1 MVFSMKVSALLLIPI
16 LASCESASSKG
27 GQSTT
32 KTASAGAVT
41 ASAQAATPSDS
52 SAAARSQAAPT
63 GGVTPTGTAEVI
75 ALQQQPRPIRALYVN
90 RFAAQSSAKMKH
102 LIGIADSTEINALV
116 IDIKDEFGLNWHS
129 SDPLLQRNEG
139 GMTKVA
145 NMKAL
150 VDTLRAHGILPI
162 ARMVVFKDSS
172 AARSNPDHVIRKAD
186 GSQWRDKKGVTW
198 VNPYSRAIWDY
209 NFRVADEAV
218 KMGFGEVQFDYVR
231 FPEPYKSLPPQVF
244 PEAAGRSK
252 PDAIHDFLKE
262 AHARYDKQGV
272 RLTADIF
279 GLVTTVRGPL
289 EVGQDWEKI
298 SPVVDVVLP
307 MVYPSLYPNGSFGI
321 RIPKAE
327 PHKTVFIAMAS
338 ARLRDEKLGI
348 TTPEHVRAWLQAFT
362 LGAPHY
368 GPAEVQQQKQAVYD
382 AGYDGWVL
390 WNPGSKYDEILP
402 ALEKQFVSRKKS
414 PPLPLPSGIRLD

>member
-1 MVFSMKVSALLLIPI
+1 M
-16 LASCESASSKG
+16 LACG
-27 GQSTT
+27 
-32 KTASAGAVT
+32 
-41 ASAQAATPSDS
+41 QAASKSADS
-52 SAAARSQAAPT
+52 SGRSATPTTTGTTAAVATTVADTTRGMSPVAA
-63 GGVTPTGTAEVI
+63 TGTAEVI
-75 ALQQQPRPIRALYVN
+75 ALQKEPRPIRALYIN
-90 RFAAQSSAKMKH
+90 RFAAQSPTKMKH
-102 LIGIADSTEINALV
+102 LIAVADSTEINAFV

-139 GMTKVA
+139 RMNKVA
-145 NMKAL
+145 NLPAL

-162 ARMVVFKDSS
+162 ARMVVFKDSV
-172 AARSNPDHVIRKAD
+172 AARNNPEHVIRKAD
-186 GSQWRDKKGVTW
+186 GTPWRDKKGVMW

-218 KMGFGEVQFDYVR
+218 KMGFGEIQFDYVR
-231 FPEPYKSLPPQVF
+231 FPEPYKSLPAQVF

-252 PDAIHDFLKE
+252 ADALNDLLRI
-262 AHARYDKQGV
+262 ARARYNKMGV
-272 RLTADIF
+272 RMTADIF

-307 MVYPSLYPNGSFGI
+307 MVYPSLYPHGSFGI
-321 RIPKAE
+321 RLPNAE
-327 PHKTVFIAMAS
+327 PHKTVFIAITS
-338 ARLRDEKLGI
+338 ARTRDATLGI
-348 TTPEHVRAWLQAFT
+348 TTPEHVRPWLQAFT

-368 GPAEVQQQKQAVYD
+368 GPADVDAQKQAVYD

-402 ALEKQFVSRKKS
+402 ALEKKFESHKKS
-414 PPLPLPSGIRLD
+414 PPLPLPPHTPLD

>member
-1 MVFSMKVSALLLIPI
+1 MP
-16 LASCESASSKG
+16 G
-27 GQSTT
+27 DTT
-32 KTASAGAVT
+32 
-41 ASAQAATPSDS
+41 PL
-52 SAAARSQAAPT
+52 APT
-63 GGVTPTGTAEVI
+63 GTGEVI
-75 ALQQQPRPIRALYVN
+75 ALQKESRPIRALYVN
-90 RFAAQSSAKMKH
+90 RFAAQSPKKMQH
-102 LIGIADSTEINALV
+102 LIAIADSTEINALV

-139 GMTKVA
+139 KMNKVA

-162 ARMVVFKDSS
+162 ARMVIFKDSS
-172 AARSNPDHVIRKAD
+172 AARMNPDHVIRKAD
-186 GSQWRDKKGVTW
+186 GTPWHDKKGVTW
-198 VNPYSRAIWDY
+198 VNPYSRTIWDY

-218 KMGFGEVQFDYVR
+218 KMGFGEIQFDYVR
-231 FPEPYKSLPPQVF
+231 FPEPYKSLPQQVF

-252 PDAIHDFLKE
+252 PDAIRDFLKE
-262 AHARYDKQGV
+262 ARARYDKQGV

-279 GLVTTVRGPL
+279 GLVTTVRGAL

-307 MVYPSLYPNGSFGI
+307 MVYPSLYPHGSFGI
-321 RIPKAE
+321 HVPNAE
-327 PHKTVFIAMAS
+327 PHKTIFIAITS
-338 ARLRDEKLGI
+338 ARMRDAKMGI
-348 TTPEHVRAWLQAFT
+348 TTPEHVRPWLQAFT

-368 GPAEVQQQKQAVYD
+368 GAAEIEQQKQAVYD

-402 ALEKQFVSRKKS
+402 ALEKRLVSRKKS
-414 PPLPLPSGIRLD
+414 PPLPMPPHTPLD

>member
-1 MVFSMKVSALLLIPI
+1 M
-16 LASCESASSKG
+16 LACG
-27 GQSTT
+27 
-32 KTASAGAVT
+32 
-41 ASAQAATPSDS
+41 QAASKSADS
-52 SAAARSQAAPT
+52 SGRSATPTTTGTTAAVATTVADTTRGTSPVAA
-63 GGVTPTGTAEVI
+63 TGTAEVI
-75 ALQQQPRPIRALYVN
+75 ALQKEPRPIRALYIN
-90 RFAAQSSAKMKH
+90 RFAAQSPTKMKH
-102 LIGIADSTEINALV
+102 LIAVADSTEINAFV

-139 GMTKVA
+139 RMNKVA
-145 NMKAL
+145 NLPAL

-162 ARMVVFKDSS
+162 ARMVVFKDSV
-172 AARSNPDHVIRKAD
+172 AARNNPEHVIRKAD
-186 GSQWRDKKGVTW
+186 GTPWRDKKGVMW

-218 KMGFGEVQFDYVR
+218 KMGFGEIQFDYVR
-231 FPEPYKSLPPQVF
+231 FPEPYKSLPAQVF

-252 PDAIHDFLKE
+252 ADALNDLLRI
-262 AHARYDKQGV
+262 ARARYNKMGV
-272 RLTADIF
+272 RMTADIF

-307 MVYPSLYPNGSFGI
+307 MVYPSLYPHGSFGI
-321 RIPKAE
+321 RLPNAE
-327 PHKTVFIAMAS
+327 PHKTVFIAITS
-338 ARLRDEKLGI
+338 ARTRDATLGI
-348 TTPEHVRAWLQAFT
+348 TTPEHVRPWLQAFT

-368 GPAEVQQQKQAVYD
+368 GPADVDAQKQAVYD

-402 ALEKQFVSRKKS
+402 ALEKKFESHKKS
-414 PPLPLPSGIRLD
+414 PPLPLPPHTPLD

>member
-1 MVFSMKVSALLLIPI
+1 MRFLALLLIPM
-16 LASCESASSKG
+16 LACG
-27 GQSTT
+27 
-32 KTASAGAVT
+32 
-41 ASAQAATPSDS
+41 QAASKSADS
-52 SAAARSQAAPT
+52 SGRSATPTTTGTTAAVATTVADTTRGMSPVAA
-63 GGVTPTGTAEVI
+63 TGTAEVI
-75 ALQQQPRPIRALYVN
+75 ALQKEPRPIRALYIN
-90 RFAAQSSAKMKH
+90 RFAAQSPTKMKH
-102 LIGIADSTEINALV
+102 LIAVADSTEINAFV

-139 GMTKVA
+139 RMNKVA
-145 NMKAL
+145 NLPAL

-162 ARMVVFKDSS
+162 ARMVVFKDSV
-172 AARSNPDHVIRKAD
+172 AARNNPEHVIRKAD
-186 GSQWRDKKGVTW
+186 GTPWRDKKGVMW

-218 KMGFGEVQFDYVR
+218 KMGFGEIQFDYVR
-231 FPEPYKSLPPQVF
+231 FPEPYKSLPAQVF

-252 PDAIHDFLKE
+252 ADALNDLLRI
-262 AHARYDKQGV
+262 ARARYNKMGV
-272 RLTADIF
+272 RMTADIF

-307 MVYPSLYPNGSFGI
+307 MVYPSLYPHGSFGI
-321 RIPKAE
+321 RLPNAE
-327 PHKTVFIAMAS
+327 PHKTVFIAITS
-338 ARLRDEKLGI
+338 ARTRDATLGI
-348 TTPEHVRAWLQAFT
+348 TTPEHVRPWLQAFT

-368 GPAEVQQQKQAVYD
+368 GPADVDAQKQAVYD

-402 ALEKQFVSRKKS
+402 ALEKKFESHKKS
-414 PPLPLPSGIRLD
+414 PPLPLPPHTPLD